1 MITAK
6 EIEAQFTTLDSD
18 GNVVA
23 FDFDGFSALVTE
35 LYKDRTTIRASNE
48 EEIKAQKNAENAKLA
63 EVGKAYYDSL
73 EVGTEFSY
81 KDSKGEVHLATKIE
95 TKSGTSST
103 AACKLVELP
112 KDSKKAERYPKFHTV
127 VVPAEFAEA
136 YNAKKAEE
144 AVA

>member
-6 EIEAQFTTLDSD
+6 EIEAQFTTLNEK
-18 GNVVA
+18 GEVVA

-35 LYKDRTTIRASNE
+35 LYKDRTTIRENNKE
-48 EEIKAQKNAENAKLA
+48 EVKAQKTAENAKLA

-73 EVGTEFSY
+73 PLGAEFSY
-81 KDSKGEVHLATKIE
+81 KDSKDVVHVATKIE
-95 TKSGTSST
+95 SKSGTT
-103 AACKLVELP
+103 AACKLVENAG
-112 KDSKKAERYPKFHTV
+112 KRSERYPKFHTV
-127 VVPAEFAEA
+127 VVPAEFVEA